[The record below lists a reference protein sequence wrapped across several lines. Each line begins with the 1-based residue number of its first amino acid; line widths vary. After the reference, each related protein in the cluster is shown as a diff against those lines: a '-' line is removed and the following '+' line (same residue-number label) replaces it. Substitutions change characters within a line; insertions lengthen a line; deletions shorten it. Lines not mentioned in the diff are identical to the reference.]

1 MTNRINLKI
10 VLLIAL
16 SSSFSS
22 AWQVGSGDLQKWIP
36 KTNAKQSVYTEM
48 QKYFSDHGGL
58 NPADKDYT
66 KQFVTRTHLGLLKS
80 AQLANQ
86 KYDAANAAC
95 SSSSLI
101 DFPGSITGLNA
112 GSGFEKDVMRIQT
125 IDCLGAVNLD
135 KVFTLMMSSDF
146 QKQAISAIKRIT
158 VNETTNQICHDT
170 YVFLLGSSSY
180 CFTQNIWHDQN
191 TYFIQSFNELNR
203 GVQDVPVYF
212 REVVTVIKKLK
223 SGQVVIYNVSYG
235 RGPNLPLQEAAKV
248 YVSSQ
253 QQTVMNL
260 LRSKLR

>member
-1 MTNRINLKI
+1 MNFKI
-10 VLLIAL
+10 TLLITL
-16 SSSFSS
+16 TSSFCT
-22 AWQVGSGDLQKWIP
+22 AWQVNSGDLQGWLS
-36 KTNAKQSVYTEM
+36 KTTAKQSVYTEM

-86 KYDAANAAC
+86 KYEAANATC

-101 DFPGSITGLNA
+101 DFPGNITGLNT

-125 IDCLGAVNLD
+125 VDCLGAVNLD
-135 KVFTLMMSSDF
+135 KVFSLMMSSDF

-158 VNETTNQICHDT
+158 VNEATNLICHDT

-235 RGPNLPLQEAAKV
+235 RGPNLPLQEAAKM

>member
-1 MTNRINLKI
+1 MTNSKLFLCTF
-10 VLLIAL
+10 LLSM
-16 SSSFSS
+16 SSNICS
-22 AWQVGSGDLQKWIP
+22 AWQISSGDLQSWASKL
-36 KTNAKQSVYTEM
+36 TAKQSVYLEM

-58 NPADKDYT
+58 NAADKDYT
-66 KQFVTRTHLGLLKS
+66 KQFVTRTHQGLLKS

-86 KYDAANAAC
+86 KYEAANASC
-95 SSSSLI
+95 TPSSLI
-101 DFPGSITGLNA
+101 DFPGSVTGLSN

-125 IDCLGAVNLD
+125 VDCVGSVNLD
-135 KVFTLMMSSDF
+135 KVFSVMMSSEF
-146 QKQAISAIKRIT
+146 QKQGISALKRIT
-158 VNETTNQICHDT
+158 ANETTNQICHDT

-235 RGPNLPLQEAAKV
+235 RGPDLPLQEAAKI
-248 YVSSQ
+248 YVSNQ
-253 QQTVMNL
+253 QQTLMDL